1 MSAMAGVSATEKASS
16 TQVIANLVVAAN
28 GATTV
33 AGRSAPLS
41 SASDRQRFHQIRSK
55 ARSIAIGGNTYRSEP
70 YGKTKLPV
78 LVATR
83 QVPHEG
89 ESEGLVRFLNNSPA
103 EVIGIALSE
112 YGEPVLVEGGVNFL
126 QPLIEQRLIDTFYL
140 TRSRKSG
147 DGDFLD
153 PSLLNSNYEIVDS
166 ESIEENEFELWL
178 PRKQQSTQHH

>member
-1 MSAMAGVSATEKASS
+1 MAGVSATEKASS

-55 ARSIAIGGNTYRSEP
+55 ARSIAIGGNTYRSAP

>member
-1 MSAMAGVSATEKASS
+1 MAGVSATEKASS

-126 QPLIEQRLIDTFYL
+126 QPLIEQKLIDTFYL

-147 DGDFLD
+147 DGDFLE
-153 PSLLNSNYEIVDS
+153 PSLLNSNYELVDS

>member
-1 MSAMAGVSATEKASS
+1 MAGVSATEKGSS
-16 TQVIANLVVAAN
+16 THVIANLVVAEN
-28 GATTV
+28 GATTM

-55 ARSIAIGGNTYRSEP
+55 ARSIAIGGNTYRSEL

-83 QVPHEG
+83 QAPHKG

-153 PSLLNSNYEIVDS
+153 PSLLNSNYQLVDT
-166 ESIEENEFELWL
+166 EHFEENDFEVWL
-178 PRKQQSTQHH
+178 PRKQQSR

>member
-1 MSAMAGVSATEKASS
+1 MAGVSATEKASS

-153 PSLLNSNYEIVDS
+153 PSLLNSNYELVDS

-178 PRKQQSTQHH
+178 PRKQQSTQPH

>member
-1 MSAMAGVSATEKASS
+1 MADASANEKASS
-16 TQVIANLVVAAN
+16 AHVIANLVVAAN
-28 GATTV
+28 GATTM

-55 ARSIAIGGNTYRSEP
+55 ARSIAIGGNTYRSEL

-83 QVPHEG
+83 QVPHER
-89 ESEGLVRFLNNSPA
+89 ESEGLVHFLNNSPA

-126 QPLIEQRLIDTFYL
+126 RPLIEQRLIDTFYI
-140 TRSRKSG
+140 TRSRNSG
-147 DGDFLD
+147 DGNFLD
-153 PSLLNSNYEIVDS
+153 CSLLDTHYELIDS
-166 ESIEENEFELWL
+166 ESLEENDFEVWL
-178 PRKQQSTQHH
+178 PRKQQSR

>member
-1 MSAMAGVSATEKASS
+1 MADASANEKASS
-16 TQVIANLVVAAN
+16 AHVIANLVVAAN
-28 GATTV
+28 GATTM

-89 ESEGLVRFLNNSPA
+89 ESEGLVHFLNNSPA

-126 QPLIEQRLIDTFYL
+126 RPLIEQRLIDTFYI
-140 TRSRKSG
+140 TRSRNSG
-147 DGDFLD
+147 DGNFLD
-153 PSLLNSNYEIVDS
+153 CSLLDTNYELIDS
-166 ESIEENEFELWL
+166 ESLEENDFEVWL
-178 PRKQQSTQHH
+178 PRKQQSI

>member
-1 MSAMAGVSATEKASS
+1 MAGVSATEKASS

-126 QPLIEQRLIDTFYL
+126 QPLIEQKLIDTFYL

>member
-1 MSAMAGVSATEKASS
+1 MAGVSATEKASS

-126 QPLIEQRLIDTFYL
+126 QPLIEQKLIDTFYL

-147 DGDFLD
+147 DGDFLEH
-153 PSLLNSNYEIVDS
+153 SLLNSNYEIVDS

>member
-1 MSAMAGVSATEKASS
+1 MAGVSATEKASS

-153 PSLLNSNYEIVDS
+153 PSLLNSNYELVDS

>member
-1 MSAMAGVSATEKASS
+1 
-16 TQVIANLVVAAN
+16 
-28 GATTV
+28 
-33 AGRSAPLS
+33 
-41 SASDRQRFHQIRSK
+41 
-55 ARSIAIGGNTYRSEP
+55 
-70 YGKTKLPV
+70 
-78 LVATR
+78 VATR

>member
-1 MSAMAGVSATEKASS
+1 MAGVSATEKASS

-126 QPLIEQRLIDTFYL
+126 RPLIEKRLIDTFYL

-147 DGDFLD
+147 DGDFLE

>member
-1 MSAMAGVSATEKASS
+1 MADAPANQKASS

-28 GATTV
+28 GATTM

-55 ARSIAIGGNTYRSEP
+55 ARSIAIGGNTYRSEL

-83 QVPHEG
+83 QVPHER
-89 ESEGLVRFLNNSPA
+89 ESEGLVHFLNNSPV

-126 QPLIEQRLIDTFYL
+126 RPLIEQRLIDAFYI
-140 TRSRKSG
+140 TRSRNSG
-147 DGDFLD
+147 DGNFLD
-153 PSLLNSNYEIVDS
+153 RSLLDTNYELTDS
-166 ESIEENEFELWL
+166 ESLEENDFEVWM
-178 PRKQQSTQHH
+178 PRKQQSI

>member
-1 MSAMAGVSATEKASS
+1 MAGVSANEKVSS
-16 TQVIANLVVAAN
+16 TAVIANLVIAAN
-28 GATTV
+28 GATTM

-41 SASDRQRFHQIRSK
+41 SASDRQRFHQIRSE
-55 ARSIAIGGNTYRSEP
+55 ARSIAIGGNTYRSEL
-70 YGKTKLPV
+70 YGKTKLPI

-147 DGDFLD
+147 DGNFLD
-153 PSLLNSNYEIVDS
+153 FSLLDSNYQLADTEHF
-166 ESIEENEFELWL
+166 EENDFEVWL
-178 PRKQQSTQHH
+178 PRKQQSI

>member
-1 MSAMAGVSATEKASS
+1 MAGVSANEKVSS
-16 TQVIANLVVAAN
+16 TAVIANLVIAAN
-28 GATTV
+28 GATTL
-33 AGRSAPLS
+33 AGQSAPLS

-55 ARSIAIGGNTYRSEP
+55 ARSIAIGGNTYRSEL

-126 QPLIEQRLIDTFYL
+126 RPLIEQRLIDTFYI
-140 TRSRKSG
+140 TRSRNSG
-147 DGDFLD
+147 DGNFLD
-153 PSLLNSNYEIVDS
+153 CSLLDTNYELIDS
-166 ESIEENEFELWL
+166 ESLEENDFEVWL
-178 PRKQQSTQHH
+178 PRKQQSI

>member
-1 MSAMAGVSATEKASS
+1 MAGVSATEKASS
-16 TQVIANLVVAAN
+16 TQVISNLVVAAN

-126 QPLIEQRLIDTFYL
+126 QPLIEQKLIDTFYL

-147 DGDFLD
+147 DGDFLE
-153 PSLLNSNYEIVDS
+153 PSLLNSNYELVDS

-178 PRKQQSTQHH
+178 PRKQQSTQPH

>member
-1 MSAMAGVSATEKASS
+1 MAGVSATEKASS

>member
-1 MSAMAGVSATEKASS
+1 MAGVSATENASS

-153 PSLLNSNYEIVDS
+153 PSLLNSNYELVDS

-178 PRKQQSTQHH
+178 PRKQQSTQPH

>member
-1 MSAMAGVSATEKASS
+1 MAGVSATEKASS

-126 QPLIEQRLIDTFYL
+126 QPLIEQKLIDTFYL

-147 DGDFLD
+147 DGDFLE

>member
-1 MSAMAGVSATEKASS
+1 MAGVSATEKASS

-83 QVPHEG
+83 QVPQEG

-153 PSLLNSNYEIVDS
+153 PSLLNSNYELVDS

>member
-1 MSAMAGVSATEKASS
+1 MAGVSATEKASS

-147 DGDFLD
+147 DGDFLE

>member
-1 MSAMAGVSATEKASS
+1 MAGVSATEKASS

-126 QPLIEQRLIDTFYL
+126 QPLIEQKLIDTFYL

-178 PRKQQSTQHH
+178 PRKQQSTQPH

>member
-1 MSAMAGVSATEKASS
+1 MAGVSATEKASS

-178 PRKQQSTQHH
+178 PRKQQSTQPH

>member
-1 MSAMAGVSATEKASS
+1 MAGVSATEKASS

-147 DGDFLD
+147 DGDFLE
-153 PSLLNSNYEIVDS
+153 PSLLNSNYELVDS

>member
-1 MSAMAGVSATEKASS
+1 MAGVSATEKASS
-16 TQVIANLVVAAN
+16 TQVISNLVVAAN

>member
-1 MSAMAGVSATEKASS
+1 MADAPANQKASS

-28 GATTV
+28 GATTM

-55 ARSIAIGGNTYRSEP
+55 ARSIAIGGNTYRSEL

-83 QVPHEG
+83 QVPHKR
-89 ESEGLVRFLNNSPA
+89 ESEGLVHFLNNSPA
-103 EVIGIALSE
+103 EVIGIALAE

-126 QPLIEQRLIDTFYL
+126 RPLIEQRLIDTFYI
-140 TRSRKSG
+140 TRSRNSG
-147 DGDFLD
+147 DGNFLD
-153 PSLLNSNYEIVDS
+153 RTLLDTNYELTDS
-166 ESIEENEFELWL
+166 ESLEENDFEVWL
-178 PRKQQSTQHH
+178 PRKQQSI

>member
-1 MSAMAGVSATEKASS
+1 MAGVSATEKASS

-112 YGEPVLVEGGVNFL
+112 YGEPVLVEGGGNFL

-178 PRKQQSTQHH
+178 PRKQQSTQPH

>member
-1 MSAMAGVSATEKASS
+1 MAGVSATEKASS

-89 ESEGLVRFLNNSPA
+89 ESEGFVRFLNNSPA

-126 QPLIEQRLIDTFYL
+126 QPLIEQMLIDTFYL

-178 PRKQQSTQHH
+178 PRKQQSTQPH

>member
-1 MSAMAGVSATEKASS
+1 MAGVSATEKASS

-126 QPLIEQRLIDTFYL
+126 QPLIEQKLIDTFYL

-147 DGDFLD
+147 DGDFLE
-153 PSLLNSNYEIVDS
+153 PSLLNSNYELVDS

-178 PRKQQSTQHH
+178 PRKQQSTQPH